1 MEFGSVPEFPKIPL
15 LSPDLGNM
23 RVIIAGGGT
32 GGHLFPGIAVAREIQ
47 RRDKDSEILFVGSER
62 GIEARLVPQEGFRL
76 QCLPAGSM
84 KGVGWSA
91 RVRNLVATVKGILGA
106 KRILSEFRP
115 AIVIGVG
122 GYASFPMVGAAI
134 LKGYPRIV
142 MEQNAIPGLANRVLG
157 RWVSFAAVTD
167 PRTSSY
173 FGNRAIVTGNPIRP
187 QFKAIGRKV
196 HKPPYE
202 ILVFGGSQ
210 GAQAINKA
218 IRESL
223 PLLAEWKTRLRFT
236 HQTGEAQLK
245 ETREA
250 YAAGG
255 FTADVQPFFNE
266 FHQRYAAADLIVSRS
281 GATTVAEIKAAG
293 RAAILIP
300 FPFAADD
307 HQTRNAEAMVQEG
320 AAIMIRNAELTGD
333 KLAATIQGLLSDI
346 PRLEKMEDSARRAA
360 VLDAEQRIVDL
371 AERAVQQG
379 GAQ

>member
-1 MEFGSVPEFPKIPL
+1 
-15 LSPDLGNM
+15 M
-23 RVIIAGGGT
+23 RAIIAGGGT

-47 RRDKDSEILFVGSER
+47 RRDKDAEILFVGSER
-62 GIEARLVPQEGFRL
+62 GIEARLVPQEGFSLR
-76 QCLPAGSM
+76 CLPAGSM
-84 KGVGWSA
+84 KGVGWGA
-91 RVRNLVATVKGILGA
+91 RVRNFVATVKGILGA
-106 KRILSEFRP
+106 KRILKEFRP
-115 AIVIGVG
+115 SIVIGVG

-173 FGNRAIVTGNPIRP
+173 FGTRAIVTGNPIRP
-187 QFKAIGRKV
+187 QFKAIARKE
-196 HKPPYE
+196 HRAPFE

-218 IRESL
+218 VRESL
-223 PLLAEWKTRLRFT
+223 SLLDEWKTRLRFT

-245 ETREA
+245 ETRDA
-250 YAAGG
+250 YSAAG
-255 FTADVQPFFNE
+255 FTAEVQPFFNE
-266 FHQRYAAADLIVSRS
+266 FHQRYAAADLIVSRA

-320 AAIMIRNAELTGD
+320 AAIMIQNAELTGER
-333 KLAATIQGLLSDI
+333 LATTIQSLFSDI
-346 PRLEKMEDSARRAA
+346 PRLERMEASAKRIA

-371 AERAVQQG
+371 AEQAVQQG
-379 GAQ
+379 GER